1 MKLSKIPLE
10 PLIQILTDLFDSG
23 ADYIDIS
30 GEASEEDGKPKD
42 IIKITIKPE
51 YLIANEPIEMIED
64 EEGNQHV
71 EMDYSDDHYVEKED
85 PRSLSDEDINDLI

>member
-1 MKLSKIPLE
+1 MKLNKIPLE

-42 IIKITIKPE
+42 IIHITIKPE
-51 YLIANEPIEMIED
+51 YLIAQEPIEMTED
-64 EEGNQHV
+64 EDGNQHI
-71 EMDYSDDHYVEKED
+71 EMDYSDEIYTKED
-85 PRSLSDEDINDLI
+85 PKRLSDDDIDNLI

>member
-30 GEASEEDGKPKD
+30 GKAGEEDGKPKD
-42 IIKITIKPE
+42 IIHITVKPE
-51 YLIANEPIEMIED
+51 YLIAQEPIEMIED
-64 EEGNQHV
+64 DEGNQHI
-71 EMDYSDDHYVEKED
+71 EMDYSEDIYTKED
-85 PRSLSDEDINDLI
+85 PRSLSDDDINDLI

>member
-42 IIKITIKPE
+42 IIHITIKPE
-51 YLIANEPIEMIED
+51 YLLAQKPIEMIED
-64 EEGNQHV
+64 EEGNQHI
-71 EMDYSDDHYVEKED
+71 EMDYSDDVYIKED
-85 PRSLSDEDINDLI
+85 PKRLSDDDIYNLI